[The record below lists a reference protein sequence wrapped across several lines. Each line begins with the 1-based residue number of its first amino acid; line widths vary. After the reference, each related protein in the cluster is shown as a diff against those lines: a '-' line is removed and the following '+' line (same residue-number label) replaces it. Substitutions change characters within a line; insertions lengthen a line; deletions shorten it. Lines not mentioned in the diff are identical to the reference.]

1 MIQSAD
7 HFSSFEAHTLLKHAI
22 YRAYVER
29 WARILGKHHGRLQI
43 VDACAGSGAD
53 ENGRPGSPVIAV
65 IEADKAAKQMTAI
78 RGEPVQVE
86 VLAIEKDPARFGEL
100 AARMSSYGG
109 RHVARQGT
117 LAEHIT
123 RLERDF
129 ANVPMLFFIDPFGL
143 EPLQADV
150 VRRALAGRKN
160 EVFLLFADQAALRH
174 VGAADAVAEAT
185 TGPQELDLFGE
196 EKAPPSSTVSRASE
210 ITGKR
215 ANEILDAAF
224 DGMDWREAAKAP
236 RPRRRQAFVDLYCE
250 LLRTFGSKHVLALPV
265 YDLSNAPKYHLI
277 YATKSG
283 RGYEV
288 MKDSIERGW
297 KAGFVGARAVEM
309 MRLGTQISDVRLREL
324 VEEHF
329 AGWEVPWSS
338 DQSGDV
344 TVRRYALQDTPAM
357 PSQMEALKKALKPFR
372 VPNRRD
378 YRYSFPARAG
388 A

>member
-29 WARILGKHHGRLQI
+29 WARILGTHHSRLQI

-65 IEADKAAKQMTAI
+65 IEADKAAGQMTAI
-78 RGEPVQVE
+78 RGEPVRVE

-100 AARMSSYGG
+100 AARFSSYGE
-109 RHVARQGT
+109 RHSARQGT

-129 ANVPMLFFIDPFGL
+129 ASVPTLFFIDPFGL

-150 VRRALAGRKN
+150 VRRALSGRKN

-174 VGAADAVAEAT
+174 VGAADAVAET
-185 TGPQELDLFGE
+185 VGSPELDLFDDE
-196 EKAPPSSTVSRASE
+196 QAAPGPSLSRATE

-224 DGMDWREAAKAP
+224 NGLNWREAANAP
-236 RPRRRQAFVDLYCE
+236 RHRRRQAFVDLYCE
-250 LLRTFGSKHVLALPV
+250 LLRSFGGKRVLALPV
-265 YDLSNAPKYHLI
+265 YDVSNAPKYHLI

-297 KAGFVGARAVEM
+297 KAGIVGARAVEM

-324 VEEHF
+324 VEENF
-329 AGWEVPWSS
+329 AGREVPWSS
-338 DQSGDV
+338 ETSSDD
-344 TVRRYALQDTPAM
+344 TVRKYALQDTPAM
-357 PSQMEALKKALKPFR
+357 PSQMGNLRKALTPFR

-378 YRYSFPARAG
+378 YRYKFPSRAG

>member
-1 MIQSAD
+1 MVQSAD
-7 HFSSFEAHTLLKHAI
+7 HFFSFEAHTLLKHAI
-22 YRAYVER
+22 YRAYIER
-29 WARILGKHHGRLQI
+29 WARILGSHYSRLQI

-65 IEADKAAKQMTAI
+65 IEADKASGQMTAI
-78 RGEPVQVE
+78 RGEPVRVE
-86 VLAIEKDPARFGEL
+86 VVAIEKDPARFLEL
-100 AARMSSYGG
+100 AGRMSSYGG
-109 RHVARQGT
+109 RHAAYQGT
-117 LAEHIT
+117 LADRIAH
-123 RLERDF
+123 LERDF

-150 VRRALAGRKN
+150 VRRALSGRKN

-174 VGAADAVAEAT
+174 VGAADAAAE
-185 TGPQELDLFGE
+185 PSSSPELNLFGDE
-196 EKAPPSSTVSRASE
+196 QPVPSPTPSRATE
-210 ITGKR
+210 ITGRR

-224 DGMDWREAAKAP
+224 DGLNWREAAKAP
-236 RPRRRQAFVDLYCE
+236 RHRRRQAFVDLYCE
-250 LLRTFGSKHVLALPV
+250 LLRSFGSKHVLALPV
-265 YDLSNAPKYHLI
+265 YDVSNAPKYHLI

-297 KAGFVGARAVEM
+297 KAGIVGARAVEM
-309 MRLGTQISDVRLREL
+309 MRLGTQIGDVRLREL
-324 VEEHF
+324 VEENF

-338 DQSGDV
+338 DNSSDV

-357 PSQMEALKKALKPFR
+357 PSQMVNLRKALQPFR
-372 VPNRRD
+372 VPGRKD
-378 YRYSFPARAG
+378 FRYNFPVRAG